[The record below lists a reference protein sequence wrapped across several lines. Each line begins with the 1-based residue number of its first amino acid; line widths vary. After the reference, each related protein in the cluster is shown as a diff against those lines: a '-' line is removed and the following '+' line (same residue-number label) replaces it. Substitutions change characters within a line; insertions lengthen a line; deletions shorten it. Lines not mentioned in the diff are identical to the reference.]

1 LFAIFSVSL
10 VCVCDLLAPLP
21 APAKSFTTR
30 ARDGYNAARSR
41 CTMMKLSIRNLAE
54 DLTMAK
60 LSEDQIAEKLKA
72 LPGWEYKNNAI
83 SKMFKFKEF
92 LHGIE
97 FVQKV
102 AEIAEAADHHPDI
115 AINYTRV
122 TFSCSTHDA
131 GGVTDKDFKL
141 AQNIEIAFKDRDE

>member
-1 LFAIFSVSL
+1 
-10 VCVCDLLAPLP
+10 
-21 APAKSFTTR
+21 
-30 ARDGYNAARSR
+30 
-41 CTMMKLSIRNLAE
+41 MMKLSIRNQPE

-72 LPGWEYKNNAI
+72 LSGWEYKNNAI

-115 AINYTRV
+115 TINYTRV

-141 AQNIEIAFKDRDE
+141 ANNIEIAFQDRDE

>member
-1 LFAIFSVSL
+1 METLN
-10 VCVCDLLAPLP
+10 P
-21 APAKSFTTR
+21 
-30 ARDGYNAARSR
+30 
-41 CTMMKLSIRNLAE
+41 E
-54 DLTMAK
+54 
-60 LSEDQIAEKLKA
+60 QIAQKLKP

-83 SKMFKFKEF
+83 SKTFKFKEF

-115 AINYTRV
+115 TINYTRV

-131 GGVTDKDFKL
+131 GGVTGKDFKM
-141 AQNIEIAFKDRDE
+141 ADNIEIAFKDCGA

>member
-1 LFAIFSVSL
+1 
-10 VCVCDLLAPLP
+10 
-21 APAKSFTTR
+21 
-30 ARDGYNAARSR
+30 
-41 CTMMKLSIRNLAE
+41 
-54 DLTMAK
+54 MAK
-60 LSEDQIAEKLKA
+60 LSPDQIAEKLKA
-72 LPGWEYKNNAI
+72 LPGWGYKQNAI
-83 SKMFKFKEF
+83 AKIFRFKEY

-115 AINYTRV
+115 LINYTRV

-141 AQNIEIAFKDRDE
+141 AHNIEIAFNDRDT

>member
-1 LFAIFSVSL
+1 
-10 VCVCDLLAPLP
+10 
-21 APAKSFTTR
+21 
-30 ARDGYNAARSR
+30 
-41 CTMMKLSIRNLAE
+41 
-54 DLTMAK
+54 MAK
-60 LSEDQIAEKLKA
+60 LSADQIAGKLKA
-72 LPGWEYKNNAI
+72 LSGWEYKNNAI
-83 SKMFKFKEF
+83 SKTFKFKEF

-115 AINYTRV
+115 TINYTRV

-141 AQNIEIAFKDRDE
+141 ANNIEIAFKDRDE

>member
-1 LFAIFSVSL
+1 
-10 VCVCDLLAPLP
+10 
-21 APAKSFTTR
+21 
-30 ARDGYNAARSR
+30 
-41 CTMMKLSIRNLAE
+41 
-54 DLTMAK
+54 MAK
-60 LSEDQIAEKLKA
+60 LSAQQITEKLKA

-83 SKMFKFKEF
+83 SKTFKFKEF

-122 TFSCSTHDA
+122 TFTCSTHSD
-131 GGVTDKDFKL
+131 GGVTEKDFKL
-141 AQNIEIAFKDRDE
+141 AGNIEIAFNDRDA

>member
-1 LFAIFSVSL
+1 MELTTIYL
-10 VCVCDLLAPLP
+10 PEDLDMP
-21 APAKSFTTR
+21 
-30 ARDGYNAARSR
+30 
-41 CTMMKLSIRNLAE
+41 KLSA
-54 DLTMAK
+54 
-60 LSEDQIAEKLKA
+60 DQIAEKLKA

-102 AEIAEAADHHPDI
+102 AEIAEGADHHPDI

-122 TFSCSTHDA
+122 TFSCSTHSD

-141 AQNIEIAFKDRDE
+141 AQNIEIAFQDRDE

>member
-1 LFAIFSVSL
+1 M
-10 VCVCDLLAPLP
+10 DYDEQP
-21 APAKSFTTR
+21 TR
-30 ARDGYNAARSR
+30 F
-41 CTMMKLSIRNLAE
+41 LAE
-54 DLTMAK
+54 DLNMAK
-60 LSEDQIAEKLKA
+60 LSAEQITEKLKA
-72 LPGWEYKNNAI
+72 IPGWEYKNNAI

-92 LHGIE
+92 LLGIE

-115 AINYTRV
+115 TINYTRV

-141 AQNIEIAFKDRDE
+141 ADNIEIAFKDRDA

>member
-1 LFAIFSVSL
+1 
-10 VCVCDLLAPLP
+10 
-21 APAKSFTTR
+21 
-30 ARDGYNAARSR
+30 
-41 CTMMKLSIRNLAE
+41 
-54 DLTMAK
+54 MAK
-60 LSEDQIAEKLKA
+60 LNPEQIAQKLKP

-83 SKMFKFKEF
+83 SKMFKFKEY

-102 AEIAEAADHHPDI
+102 AEAADHHPDI
-115 AINYTRV
+115 TINYARV

-141 AQNIEIAFKDRDE
+141 AENIEIAFKDRKA